1 MLEMD
6 PIIEYYF
13 ADESIK
19 LLLEAITELFD
30 AYNWHH
36 SKARHVC

>member
-1 MLEMD
+1 MPEMY
-6 PIIEYYF
+6 PIIEYYL

-19 LLLEAITELFD
+19 LLLEAITELFG